1 MFIPSKSTAD
11 CVRYYY
17 LTKKGEMF
25 KQVARKASFKRR
37 KFIKPG
43 VSGPFI
49 SPSPTHTYL
58 LSFHSLCHTPKHTHT
73 HTHTPGVVRP
83 DTAHSGKTGC

>member
-58 LSFHSLCHTPKHTHT
+58 LSLFLILCVTRQNTHT
-73 HTHTPGVVRP
+73 HTHTRSCQ
-83 DTAHSGKTGC
+83 A

>member
-58 LSFHSLCHTPKHTHT
+58 LSLFLILCVTRQNT

-83 DTAHSGKTGC
+83 DTAHSSKTEC